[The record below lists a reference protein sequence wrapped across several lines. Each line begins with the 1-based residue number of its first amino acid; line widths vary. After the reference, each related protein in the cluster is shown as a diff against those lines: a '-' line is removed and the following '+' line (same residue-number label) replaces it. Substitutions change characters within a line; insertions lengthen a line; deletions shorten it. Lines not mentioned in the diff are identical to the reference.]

1 VTLIILDRDGVI
13 NQDSDAFIKSAEE
26 WLPIP
31 GSIEAIARFCH
42 AGYTVA
48 VATNQSG
55 LGRGYFSQ
63 ADLDAMHHKL
73 SHLVGDAGGQIA
85 GIYFCP
91 HKPEDGCSCRKP
103 LPGLLDQIRQDLGL
117 ADLQG
122 VANVGDSIRDLQ
134 AAVARGCVPILVR
147 TGKGRGS
154 EATLQRYPE
163 LANAKV
169 FDDLSAVAD
178 FLLGNQKSS

>member
-1 VTLIILDRDGVI
+1 MRLIILDRDGVI

-31 GSIEAIARFCH
+31 GSIEAIARFSR
-42 AGYTVA
+42 AGYSVA

-63 ADLDAMHHKL
+63 TDLDAMHGKL
-73 SHLVGDAGGQIA
+73 SRLVGEAGGEIA

-91 HKPEDGCSCRKP
+91 HMPEDGCNCRKP

-134 AAVARGCVPILVR
+134 AAVARGCAPILVR

-154 EATLQRYPE
+154 EAKLQGFPE
-163 LANAKV
+163 LANTKV
-169 FDDLSAVAD
+169 LDDLSAVAD
-178 FLLGNQKSS
+178 FLLGN